1 MSSVKNCYVEL
12 GLNEEETNSKGP
24 NLSVYKE
31 HFEDEFL
38 KVRGILWKTNFLV
51 NRKKN

>member
-12 GLNEEETNSKGP
+12 GLNEEDTTIKGP

-31 HFEDEFL
+31 HFENEFL
-38 KVRGILWKTNFLV
+38 KVILKILFLMY
-51 NRKKN
+51 